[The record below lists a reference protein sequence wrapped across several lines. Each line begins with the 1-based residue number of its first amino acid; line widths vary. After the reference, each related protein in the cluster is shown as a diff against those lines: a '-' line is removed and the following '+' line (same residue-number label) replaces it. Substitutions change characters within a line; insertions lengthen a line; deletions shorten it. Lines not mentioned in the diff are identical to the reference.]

1 MLGARAPALDARR
14 ATPSARRGRRAR
26 TRSLITPPSLVEV
39 LRAGWARSCRSCTR
53 PPGAGYRC
61 PSTTREGLDASNAQF
76 HTALP
81 ATDLDRARGFYAEKL
96 GLHPAEES
104 PAGLFYNGAGGTRFL
119 LYPTQGAASG
129 THTQMGYRRR

>member
-1 MLGARAPALDARR
+1 MLQ
-14 ATPSARRGRRAR
+14 
-26 TRSLITPPSLVEV
+26 
-39 LRAGWARSCRSCTR
+39 
-53 PPGAGYRC
+53 
-61 PSTTREGLDASNAQF
+61 NAQF

-104 PAGLFYNGAGGTRFL
+104 PAGLFYNGAGGTSFL

-129 THTQMGYRRR
+129 THTQMGFVVDDAAAEVAALRARGVVFQEYDLPGLKTVDGIAEIGASKGAWFADSEGNVLGIVEYAG